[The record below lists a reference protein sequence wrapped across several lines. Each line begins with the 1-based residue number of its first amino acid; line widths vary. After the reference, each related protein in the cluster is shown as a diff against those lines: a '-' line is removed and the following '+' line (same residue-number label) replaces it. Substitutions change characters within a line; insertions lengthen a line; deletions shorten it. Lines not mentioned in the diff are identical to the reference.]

1 VKEEAAADVR
11 RPHGDQLF
19 LDAAQL
25 FHDSFAEDLSTA
37 SEHMTTSTPSSL
49 PDLCQYFFGE
59 SAAVSPVRERGR

>member
-25 FHDSFAEDLSTA
+25 FHDSFAEDLSQ
-37 SEHMTTSTPSSL
+37 L
-49 PDLCQYFFGE
+49 QNI
-59 SAAVSPVRERGR
+59 